1 MDVKGQ
7 AMGYQQGLGFRR
19 RKAMA
24 GTGAYGGRRICPT
37 LGHYCPI

>member
-7 AMGYQQGLGFRR
+7 AMGYQQGLGSRR

-24 GTGAYGGRRICPT
+24 ETGAYGGR
-37 LGHYCPI
+37 